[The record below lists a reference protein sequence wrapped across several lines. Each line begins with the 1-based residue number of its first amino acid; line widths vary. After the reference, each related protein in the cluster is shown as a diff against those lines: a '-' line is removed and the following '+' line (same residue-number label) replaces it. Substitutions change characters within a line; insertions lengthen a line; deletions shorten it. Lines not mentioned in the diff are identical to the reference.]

1 MLPRSCGCVC
11 EFQVYAVD
19 KFRAPRQAK
28 FQATRCADC
37 IAKAQAEQ
45 KRAAAE
51 LPTKDEVLR
60 ALPADTEMIMT
71 RTAAGWAGTLTAGGA
86 TVAATAGDGPTSLVV
101 SLARAWSEQPGGPG
115 AGPGQP

>member
-19 KFRAPRQAK
+19 KYRAQRQAK
-28 FQATRCADC
+28 FQATRCPDC
-37 IAKAQAEQ
+37 IAKVQAEQ
-45 KRAAAE
+45 QRAAAAM
-51 LPTKDEVLR
+51 PTRDEVLR
-60 ALPADTEMIMT
+60 ALPTDTEMKMT
-71 RTAAGWAGTLTAGGA
+71 RTAAGWAGRLTAGGA

-101 SLARAWSEQPGGPG
+101 SLARAWSERPGGPE

>member
-28 FQATRCADC
+28 FQATRCPDC

-45 KRAAAE
+45 QRAAAA

-60 ALPADTEMIMT
+60 ALPADAEMSMT
-71 RTAAGWAGTLTAGGA
+71 RTVAGWTGTLTAGGA

-101 SLARAWSEQPGGPG
+101 SLARAWA
-115 AGPGQP
+115 AGRPDGKAGS

>member
-19 KFRAPRQAK
+19 KYRAQRQAK
-28 FQATRCADC
+28 FQATRCPDC
-37 IAKAQAEQ
+37 IAKAQTEQ

-60 ALPADTEMIMT
+60 ALPAGTAMSMT
-71 RTAAGWAGTLTAGGA
+71 RTAAGWAGTLTAGGE

-101 SLARAWSEQPGGPG
+101 SLARTWAAERPGG
-115 AGPGQP
+115 